1 MLPLCQDRKLSCRNA
16 IGLVDLI
23 GKDIIPILDFGRDA
37 MTQKEHP
44 IADGTLERLHVAQA
58 EISEEYLTTHTHPWI
73 IGYSGG
79 KDSTLLVQLVF
90 EMLLDLAPGDRTR
103 PVHVLC
109 NDTLV
114 ESPILMAYIDKMLA
128 RLQTAAESLHLPIVV
143 VKTTPD
149 PDQTFWVNLIGRGYP
164 APTRM
169 FRWCTDR
176 MKIAPTSNYI
186 RNKVSEN
193 GEVVLLLGVRRAESA
208 NRAVTMNRHPNA
220 AGSRLNPHDDM
231 KGCMVFR
238 PLIDMTTDD
247 VWLLLLQRTPP
258 WGGSHREL
266 VTLYRNAQGG
276 ECPLV
281 LDKSQAPSCGT
292 SSSRFGCWTCT
303 VVDKDRSMEG
313 FIDAGYEKMEPLMEF
328 RDWLAKFRNERSKR
342 MIERRNGRIA
352 LMGDGVTTVAGPFTL
367 EARQEILTRL
377 LEVQTEVGMPL
388 ISTDEI
394 ARIKAMWAEDTVEEA
409 KRHLMQREQLRQ
421 AEQE

>member
-1 MLPLCQDRKLSCRNA
+1 M
-16 IGLVDLI
+16 V
-23 GKDIIPILDFGRDA
+23 
-37 MTQKEHP
+37 QKEHSV
-44 IADGTLERLHVAQA
+44 ADGSLERLRTAQA
-58 EISEEYLTTHTHPWI
+58 EIREEYLASHADPWI

-90 EMLLDLAPGDRTR
+90 EMLLDLAPADRTR

-114 ESPILMAYIDKMLA
+114 ESPILMAYVDRMLA
-128 RLQTAAESLHLPIVV
+128 RLQTAAESLHLPITV

-186 RNKVSEN
+186 RTQVSKS

-208 NRAVTMNRHPNA
+208 NRAVTMNRHRNVP
-220 AGSRLNPHDDM
+220 GSRLNPHDDM
-231 KGCMVFR
+231 TGCMVFR

-281 LDKSQAPSCGT
+281 IDKSQAPSCGT

-303 VVDKDRSMEG
+303 VVEKDRSMEG
-313 FIDAGYEKMEPLMEF
+313 FIDAGYENMEPLMEF
-328 RDWLAKFRNERSKR
+328 RDWLADFRNLRSKR
-342 MIERRNGRIA
+342 MIERRDGRIA
-352 LMGDGVTTVAGPFTL
+352 LMGDGVTTVAGPFTV
-367 EARQEILTRL
+367 EARQEILARL
-377 LEVQTEVGMPL
+377 LAVQKEVGMSL
-388 ISTDEI
+388 ISDDEI
-394 ARIKAMWAEDTVEEA
+394 ARIKAFWAEDAVEEA
-409 KRHLMQREQLRQ
+409 RRHLKQREQLRAREQ
-421 AEQE
+421 A

>member
-1 MLPLCQDRKLSCRNA
+1 MVEQ
-16 IGLVDLI
+16 
-23 GKDIIPILDFGRDA
+23 
-37 MTQKEHP
+37 HP
-44 IADGTLERLHVAQA
+44 NISDSTLERMRAAQA
-58 EISEEYLTTHTHPWI
+58 DIREEYLAENNDPWI

-79 KDSTLLVQLVF
+79 KDSTLLAQLVF
-90 EMLLDLAPGDRTR
+90 EMLLDLAPSDRRR
-103 PVHVLC
+103 PVHLLC

-114 ESPILMAYIDKMLA
+114 ESPVLMSYIDKMLV
-128 RLQTAAESLHLPIVV
+128 RLQTAAENLHLPIVV

-186 RNKVSEN
+186 RTKISES

-208 NRAVTMNRHPNA
+208 NRAVTINRHRNV
-220 AGSRLNPHDDM
+220 AGSRLNAHDDM

-238 PLIDMTTDD
+238 PIIDMTTDD
-247 VWLLLLQRTPP
+247 VWLILLQRTPP
-258 WGGSHREL
+258 WGGNHREL

-281 LDKSQAPSCGT
+281 IDKSQAPSCGT

-303 VVDKDRSMEG
+303 VVEKDRSMEG
-313 FIDAGYEKMEPLMEF
+313 MIDSGHENLEPLMEF

-342 MIERRNGRIA
+342 MVERRDGRIA
-352 LMGDGVTTVAGPFTL
+352 LMGDGVTTVAGPFTI
-367 EARQEILTRL
+367 EARQEIFARL
-377 LEVQTEVGMPL
+377 LAVQKEVGMPL
-388 ISTDEI
+388 ISDDEI
-394 ARIKAMWAEDTVEEA
+394 ARIRAMWADDTVEEA
-409 KRHLMQREQLRQ
+409 KRHLKQREQLRGRGQ
-421 AEQE
+421 A

>member
-1 MLPLCQDRKLSCRNA
+1 MVEQHPS
-16 IGLVDLI
+16 IG
-23 GKDIIPILDFGRDA
+23 
-37 MTQKEHP
+37 
-44 IADGTLERLHVAQA
+44 DGTIERLRAAQA
-58 EISEEYLTTHTHPWI
+58 DIREEYLADNNDPWI

-79 KDSTLLVQLVF
+79 KDSTLVAQLVF
-90 EMLLDLAPGDRTR
+90 EMLLDLAPSDRKR
-103 PVHVLC
+103 PVHLLC

-114 ESPILMAYIDKMLA
+114 ESPVLMAYIDRMLS
-128 RLQTAAESLHLPIVV
+128 RLQAAAESLHLPILV

-186 RNKVSEN
+186 RTQISQS

-208 NRAVTMNRHPNA
+208 NRARTTNQHRNV
-220 AGSRLNPHDDM
+220 AGTRLNPHDDM

-238 PLIDMTTDD
+238 PIIEMTTDD

-258 WGGSHREL
+258 WGGSHRDL

-281 LDKSQAPSCGT
+281 IDKSTAPSCGT

-303 VVDKDRSMEG
+303 VVEKDRSMEAM
-313 FIDAGYEKMEPLMEF
+313 IDSGHEHLEPLMEF

-342 MIERRNGRIA
+342 MIERRDGRIA
-352 LMGDGVTTVAGPFTL
+352 LMGDGVTTVAGPFTV
-367 EARQEILTRL
+367 EARQEILARL
-377 LEVQTEVGMPL
+377 LTVQEEVGMPL
-388 ISTDEI
+388 ISEDEI
-394 ARIKAMWAEDTVEEA
+394 ARIRAIWADDSVEEA
-409 KRHLMQREQLRQ
+409 RRHLKLREQLRPKEQ
-421 AEQE
+421 A

>member
-1 MLPLCQDRKLSCRNA
+1 LAGTAWLRKRIS
-16 IGLVDLI
+16 V
-23 GKDIIPILDFGRDA
+23 
-37 MTQKEHP
+37 
-44 IADGTLERLHVAQA
+44 ADGTLERFRATSA
-58 EISEEYLTTHTHPWI
+58 EIREEYLAPSTDPWI

-90 EMLLDLAPGDRTR
+90 EMLLELAPADRVR
-103 PVHVLC
+103 PVHILC

-143 VKTTPD
+143 VKTTPA

-164 APTRM
+164 SPTRM

-176 MKIAPTSNYI
+176 MKIAPTSSYI

-193 GEVVLLLGVRRAESA
+193 GEVILLLGVRRAESA
-208 NRAVTMNRHPNA
+208 NRAVTMNRHRNV
-220 AGSRLNPHDDM
+220 AGSRLNPHDDLT
-231 KGCMVFR
+231 GCMVFR
-238 PLIDMTTDD
+238 PLVDLTTDD
-247 VWLLLLQRTPP
+247 VWLLLLQRNPP

-281 LDKSQAPSCGT
+281 IDKSQAPSCGT

-303 VVDKDRSMEG
+303 VVEKDRSMEG
-313 FIDAGYEKMEPLMEF
+313 FIEAGFENLEPLMEF
-328 RDWLAKFRNERSKR
+328 RDWLAKFRNERPKR
-342 MIERRNGRIA
+342 MIERRDGRIA

-367 EARQEILTRL
+367 EARQEILARL
-377 LEVQTEVGMPL
+377 LDVQTEVGMPL
-388 ISTDEI
+388 ISADEI
-394 ARIKAMWAEDTVEEA
+394 ARIKALWADDAVDEA
-409 KRHLMQREQLRQ
+409 KRHLKQREQLRER
-421 AEQE
+421 EQL